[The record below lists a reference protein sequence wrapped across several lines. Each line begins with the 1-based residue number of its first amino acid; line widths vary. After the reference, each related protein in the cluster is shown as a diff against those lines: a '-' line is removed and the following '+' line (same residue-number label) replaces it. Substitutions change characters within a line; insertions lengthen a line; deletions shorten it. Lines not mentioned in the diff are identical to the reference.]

1 MSSSLLR
8 KKDVASIVA
17 ESTPLKRTMKTF
29 DLTMLGIGA
38 IIGTGIFVLTGKGA
52 LTAGPALAVSF
63 LLAAIC
69 CGFAGLCYAEFASMA
84 PVSGSAYSYAY
95 LAFGELVAFVIG
107 WNLILEYALQAATVS
122 AGWAGYFNK
131 LLEGFGLHLPVELTA
146 AYGTTPGVTTYFN
159 LPGFVI
165 VLIITWV
172 LSIGINQTKRA
183 NDIMVMI
190 KLAIIVLFVI
200 CTVWY
205 VNPANWKPFSPYGI
219 YTFQPGSTQPY
230 GIIPAASIVF
240 FSFIGFDAVSSSAE
254 ETVNPNKTLPRGI
267 LLSLAVSTVIYIIM
281 TLVMTGVVPY
291 KEFAK
296 FIDAPVAGVILA
308 TGLNWLAVIV
318 NIGALVGMTTVM
330 LVQLYGQ
337 SRICYAMARDGLFP
351 KLFGEVHKK
360 YLTPF
365 KGTWFFG
372 ILTAIAGGFINI
384 NILFELVNI
393 GTLSAFMIVSAG
405 VLWMRKTQPNAHR
418 GFKAPGVP
426 FTPILS
432 IIFCLV
438 FIAGLNWETW
448 LRFAIW
454 MAIGLAVYFGFSRKN
469 SKLGQEA
476 QKKARKAINEAV
488 AKQQGEAAAT
498 VSGDAEAKAE
508 TVVKEAEAKE

>member
-1 MSSSLLR
+1 MNDLMR
-8 KKDVASIVA
+8 KKDLATVVAQA
-17 ESTPLKRTMKTF
+17 TPLKRTMRTF

-52 LTAGPALAVSF
+52 LTAGPALSVSF

-95 LAFGELVAFVIG
+95 LAFGELLAFVIG
-107 WNLILEYALQAATVS
+107 WDLILEYALQAATVS
-122 AGWAGYFNK
+122 AGWSGYFTK
-131 LLEGFGLHLPVELTA
+131 LLQGFGINLPVELTA

-165 VLIITWV
+165 VLVITWI
-172 LSIGINQTKRA
+172 LSTGINQTKRM

-190 KLAIIVLFVI
+190 KIAIIVLFIV

-205 VNPANWKPFSPYGI
+205 VNPAHWKPFSPYGW
-219 YTFQPGSTQPY
+219 YTFQPGSTQPM
-230 GIIPAASIVF
+230 GILPAASIVF

-254 ETVNPNKTLPRGI
+254 ETVNPNRTLPRGI
-267 LLSLAVSTVIYIIM
+267 LYSLAVSTVLYIVMTLIM
-281 TLVMTGVVPY
+281 TGIVHYPQ
-291 KEFAK
+291 FAN
-296 FIDAPVAGVILA
+296 FINAPVAGVILA

-337 SRICYAMARDGLFP
+337 SRICYAMSRDGLFP
-351 KLFGEVHKK
+351 PLFGEVHKK

-372 ILTAIAGGFINI
+372 IATALAGGFINI
-384 NILFELVNI
+384 NVLFEMVNI
-393 GTLSAFMIVSAG
+393 GTLSAFIIVSAG
-405 VLWMRKTQPNAHR
+405 ILWMRKTQPDAHR

-426 FTPILS
+426 FTPLFAIV
-432 IIFCLV
+432 FCFVL
-438 FIAGLNWETW
+438 IAGLNWETW
-448 LRFAIW
+448 VRFLIW
-454 MAIGLAVYFGFSRKN
+454 SGIGIVIYFVYSRKHSVLAKN
-469 SKLGQEA
+469 
-476 QKKARKAINEAV
+476 KAS
-488 AKQQGEAAAT
+488 AKTATQTQQ
-498 VSGDAEAKAE
+498 
-508 TVVKEAEAKE
+508 